1 MPPPPRPEGGE
12 MFMPSSASTT
22 ASAQQQHMGK
32 VENME
37 VELAEMR
44 KAFAEYIATTQDLEI
59 NLDMELHEMQSKLDD
74 STVAYESLTQKL
86 KTMEPMLRNLELS
99 LGGTKKRLKDE
110 AKLRR
115 TAEIAQ
121 VEAETRTQQVR
132 DENAVLREECEAL
145 RDELEHKVRENDQ
158 LKREHETSRQQ
169 LKEFTNRL
177 GSSIQTRRDGRTD
190 HSFLRNVDSGVIT
203 EAASNKSRMLSDTTL
218 PVDESYAEVL
228 DELETVTEQL
238 IETQQKLWRTEDQ
251 LRESEATAASLQSDI
266 RSLKKNQ
273 KSQAR
278 EKQLQRELEQVRKEL
293 AVTKRELQESQ
304 EDDQTEDQLRESEAT
319 AASLQSDIR
328 SLKKNQKSQAREK
341 QLQRELEQVRKELAV
356 TKRELQ
362 ESQEDDQTSGTSLS
376 EQETKMQEQNDRIE
390 RLKDLIEEL
399 EENAKMSQEQINGM
413 EALLEESQ
421 EENIRL
427 VEEIASLRIILHDEV
442 NVQESQAFM
451 KESISREVRS
461 QVLKE
466 AREAREKEI
475 NALREEFKKVF
486 RENTGLK
493 EKLEKL
499 ENGHPS
505 IVAGGDEKLKKEVER
520 LTSEVLQ
527 VQEEHKKALL
537 EAEASWKQKL
547 EQVTTGAFIPEDLL
561 EEMEEEMKTAIDS
574 AAERFRN
581 LQADKDALESKV
593 DSLERE
599 LIFSESKVSSSY
611 ARIQESESNLK
622 ACKDE
627 ILRLKKC
634 NTHLTSELE
643 YTTRIMARMDAE
655 CERLTRQHSEL
666 KAELEVAL
674 QIIESGGL
682 DQETVNSE
690 EVLKAKEKVHRL
702 TSNLNKLKGDY
713 SALLNELEATREHFL
728 DAQEKAAKQNEE
740 EMKELNDIILELEE
754 RLQKATIDNRDVS
767 QKLQQARKKEVD
779 TASVKQNV
787 ADLEKEL
794 KESNPGLKDLQK
806 ELKHCKDALSSS
818 RIENKRLEEEIE
830 KLRAENPRNRLS
842 RDSDPV
848 EETINRDPPS
858 ITRILKGDHF
868 ESRSQEMED
877 FGKGKELFL
886 MSREFKASQEK
897 FYEVEDMLRS
907 TEQKLQKTEQELE
920 KSKFET
926 VELRMEV
933 KTLKVALH
941 DAHAM
946 HSEAA
951 HQLELVKRECDEL
964 RRSTSDGTALTTKA
978 LGGVILEELEEQ
990 IQILKDEKTSL
1001 QHQVDDSKIALSVS
1015 EYAQERM
1022 KEDLRTCQAKHK
1034 VSQESVQ
1041 ALKEDLKKLA
1051 GAFSGL
1057 RTDHEAL
1064 LVEFESYQ
1072 IKKEAL
1078 PEATEN
1084 EFHVELKELVEG
1096 NSDLRAFVSLVEKKL
1111 QEYQNEISSKTKQ
1124 IEALECSLVTTQEE
1138 ARLLSEE
1145 ITNLST
1151 AFENAQAEYD
1161 AVVDELEAVQSLFE
1175 KSRAAAEQSG
1185 KDSAAHEL
1193 YQKFAEEG
1201 ERQKKVM
1208 TAQLEKAFTANIEL
1222 QRELTETEQRLSE
1235 ALKVSGRNDDS
1246 LGFQREAEIL
1256 QSALSD
1262 SQNEV
1267 KALKER
1273 CFELEVLV
1281 KQTLKGKED
1290 EAVDQPINEKILSA
1304 VFDSE
1309 EMQDLK
1315 DQFNALIDENINLEQ
1330 VVRESELALTLAK
1343 DVEERNKSEMAK
1355 LERDLSDLKSTKL
1368 RLQEEVYNLTV
1379 ELENS
1384 SDEHLAV
1391 LAEAREAMKAESESK
1406 AQSLRF
1412 QIESLTI
1419 ENASLRNRVQK
1430 LAENESQ
1437 TEWKEDLRRVKMELQ
1452 KAMDERT
1459 KAFKEKAEANAR
1471 LFELETTSKFF
1482 AEQVNSLR
1490 TELQNSHHQK
1500 SDVKKR
1506 LDNNTGVKSH
1516 SSEFSE
1522 ENLSQD
1528 SELDR
1533 LRADFAATMEIFER
1547 INSSLASVDFLERY
1561 HEISLRSHHAHLS
1574 SVSQK
1579 AEEIRRKIAFL
1590 TYAFQREKKEHSDVL
1605 FQLQSVKIRLDNLD
1619 ETRNES
1625 DLLKKLQEEQVR
1637 LEERLEATDVSLQ
1650 KALDSE
1656 EQHKVELDLCEKK
1669 YQESQKA
1676 ALHFKEQMHKLEEIM
1691 QDSKGN
1697 HSALNNHFGQ
1707 DSLDLVTTS
1716 EEENT
1721 VVNEKALFQRFTRE
1735 NKELQSRLD
1744 ETEAA
1749 LAAARN
1755 MKLVYEEKLRQFD
1768 SDDSFTEIEKDD
1780 DTSDLPSDDGE
1791 LCSKTFNEDSL
1802 IPVYTQSGNAP
1813 NDPSPSLED
1822 DDQSHHDQAKIR
1834 FLTSQFQNLNEQSD
1848 ALAKQVQNVENAVTI
1863 ASDKQN
1869 MLKNDA
1875 DARKSLTQAL
1885 QSRIDHE
1892 KQRKMELME
1901 LTILMEN
1908 KVEHTAAS
1916 VEKLEHQLSSTKSST
1931 EISRTDLLI
1940 SQGRESAARLEEL
1953 VKQRMGVNS
1962 RKQKVT
1968 SLSDETPTVDSE
1980 DVAACTEVSEE
1991 EDENVEIL
1999 HIHST
2004 ASEAK
2009 NIGEIRDGS
2018 EFPQPVYPVIGSD
2031 SNVASLALWSTFL
2044 SNNNVAV
2051 SSVPMVAGDFP
2062 GVDSNAQ
2069 ERSISPFTLSL
2080 LSDNTINNTTGSIG
2094 DMVDVTTT
2102 SPSEGATTLA
2112 SSRLLSNNGTNTNE
2126 GEILCS
2132 LEDGRPMD
2140 GPILSSTAEESVQIL
2155 ETRSDCGSEQRE

>member
-59 NLDMELHEMQSKLDD
+59 NLDMELHEMQSKLND

-132 DENAVLREECEAL
+132 DENEALREECEAL

-158 LKREHETSRQQ
+158 LKREHETSRRQ
-169 LKEFTNRL
+169 LKEFSNRL
-177 GSSIQTRRDGRTD
+177 GSSIQTRREGRTD

-238 IETQQKLWRTEDQ
+238 IDTQQKLWRTEDQ
-251 LRESEATAASLQSDI
+251 LRESEARAASLQSDI
-266 RSLKKNQ
+266 HSLKKNQ

-278 EKQLQRELEQVRKEL
+278 EKQLKRELEQVRKDL
-293 AVTKRELQESQ
+293 AVTKRELQES
-304 EDDQTEDQLRESEAT
+304 E
-319 AASLQSDIR
+319 
-328 SLKKNQKSQAREK
+328 
-341 QLQRELEQVRKELAV
+341 
-356 TKRELQ
+356 
-362 ESQEDDQTSGTSLS
+362 EDDQTSGTTLS
-376 EQETKMQEQNDRIE
+376 EQDTKMEEQNDRIE

-499 ENGHPS
+499 ENGHTS

-527 VQEEHKKALL
+527 IQEEHKKALL

-561 EEMEEEMKTAIDS
+561 EEMEEEMKIAIDS
-574 AAERFRN
+574 AAERVRN
-581 LQADKDALESKV
+581 LQTDKDALESKV

-643 YTTRIMARMDAE
+643 YTTRIMSRMDAE

-702 TSNLNKLKGDY
+702 TSNLHKLKGDY
-713 SALLNELEATREHFL
+713 SALLNELEATRGHFL

-740 EMKELNDIILELEE
+740 EMKELNDTILELED
-754 RLQKATIDNRDVS
+754 RLQKATIDNMDVS

-830 KLRAENPRNRLS
+830 KLRAENPIISRNRLS

-848 EETINRDPPS
+848 EETLNRDPSS
-858 ITRILKGDHF
+858 ITRILKGNHF

-877 FGKGKELFL
+877 FGKGNELLL
-886 MSREFKASQEK
+886 MSRELKASQEK
-897 FYEVEDMLRS
+897 FCEVEDVLRS

-920 KSKFET
+920 KSKFDT

-933 KTLKVALH
+933 EMLKEALH

-964 RRSTSDGTALTTKA
+964 RRSTSNGTAFSTKA
-978 LGGVILEELEEQ
+978 LGSVILEELEEQ

-1084 EFHVELKELVEG
+1084 EFHVELRELVEG

-1124 IEALECSLVTTQEE
+1124 IEALECSLLTTQEE

-1201 ERQKKVM
+1201 ERQKKAM
-1208 TAQLEKAFTANIEL
+1208 IAQLEKVFTANIEL
-1222 QRELTETEQRLSE
+1222 QRELTETEQMLSE
-1235 ALKVSGRNDDS
+1235 ALKVSGRNDNS

-1256 QSALSD
+1256 QTALSD

-1267 KALKER
+1267 QALKER

-1330 VVRESELALTLAK
+1330 VVRQSELALTLAK

-1391 LAEAREAMKAESESK
+1391 LAEARAAMKAESESK
-1406 AQSLRF
+1406 AQSLKF

-1437 TEWKEDLRRVKMELQ
+1437 TELKEDLRRVKMELQ
-1452 KAMDERT
+1452 NAMAERT

-1506 LDNNTGVKSH
+1506 LDNNTEVKSH
-1516 SSEFSE
+1516 SLEFPE
-1522 ENLSQD
+1522 ESLSQD

-1533 LRADFAATMEIFER
+1533 LKADFAATMEIFER
-1547 INSSLASVDFLERY
+1547 INSSLASVDFLERH
-1561 HEISLRSHHAHLS
+1561 HEISLRTHHAHLS

-1619 ETRNES
+1619 ETRNQS

-1637 LEERLEATDVSLQ
+1637 LEERLEETDVSLQ

-1656 EQHKVELDLCEKK
+1656 EQHKVELELYEKK

-1676 ALHFKEQMHKLEEIM
+1676 ALHFKEQMLKLEEIM

-1697 HSALNNHFGQ
+1697 HFALNNHFGQ

-1716 EEENT
+1716 EEENM

-1735 NKELQSRLD
+1735 NKELQNRLE

-1755 MKLVYEEKLRQFD
+1755 MKLVYEEKLQQFD
-1768 SDDSFTEIEKDD
+1768 SEDSFTEIEKDD
-1780 DTSDLPSDDGE
+1780 DTSDLPSDDGK
-1791 LCSKTFNEDSL
+1791 LSSATFIEDSL
-1802 IPVYTQSGNAP
+1802 LPVYTQSGNAP
-1813 NDPSPSLED
+1813 NDPSPSVED
-1822 DDQSHHDQAKIR
+1822 DEQSHHDQAKIR
-1834 FLTSQFQNLNEQSD
+1834 LLTSQFQKLNEKSD

-1863 ASDKQN
+1863 VSDKQN

-1885 QSRIDHE
+1885 QSQIDHE

-1931 EISRTDLLI
+1931 EISRTGLLI
-1940 SQGRESAARLEEL
+1940 NQGRESAARLEEL
-1953 VKQRMGVNS
+1953 VKQRMDVNS

-1968 SLSDETPTVDSE
+1968 SLSDKTPTVDSE
-1980 DVAACTEVSEE
+1980 DDAACTEVSEE

-2004 ASEAK
+2004 VSEAK
-2009 NIGEIRDGS
+2009 NVGEIRDGS
-2018 EFPQPVYPVIGSD
+2018 EFPQPIYPVIGSD

-2051 SSVPMVAGDFP
+2051 SSVPTVAGDFP
-2062 GVDSNAQ
+2062 GVDSKAQ

-2094 DMVDVTTT
+2094 DMVDSTTT
-2102 SPSEGATTLA
+2102 SSTDGATTLA

-2140 GPILSSTAEESVQIL
+2140 GPLLSSTAEESVQIL